1 MTPPAAK
8 RLADLGRVP
17 VTFGELLVCIR
28 RDEGLSRDAFAHRLG
43 VSRTNLWY
51 IERRRKAITPQQA
64 ACWARQL
71 GYDQAQFVQLALQSL
86 VAEAGRMRDYRL
98 WSAGRSGRASRRNSA
113 LRGHVTQPPSDK
125 R

>member
-1 MTPPAAK
+1 MTPTAGK
-8 RLADLGRVP
+8 RLAKFGRMP
-17 VTFGELLVCIR
+17 VTFGELLVSIR
-28 RDEGLSRDAFAHRLG
+28 RDENMSRDDFARRLG

-86 VAEAGRMRDYRL
+86 VVEAGLDLQVSLHAPIMPSTQAPKPWL
-98 WSAGRSGRASRRNSA
+98 MPSQ
-113 LRGHVTQPPSDK
+113 VTQSA
-125 R
+125 

>member
-86 VAEAGRMRDYRL
+86 VAEAGLDLEVSLHAPMMPPT
-98 WSAGRSGRASRRNSA
+98 AGPKPWTSHSR
-113 LRGHVTQPPSDK
+113 VTHAA
-125 R
+125 

>member
-1 MTPPAAK
+1 MTPILGK
-8 RLADLGRVP
+8 QLADLGRLP
-17 VTFGELLVCIR
+17 VTFGELLVLIR
-28 RDEGLSRDAFAHRLG
+28 RAEGMSRDSFAHRLG

-86 VAEAGRMRDYRL
+86 VAEAGLDLTVSLHAPIMPPATHSKTWARP
-98 WSAGRSGRASRRNSA
+98 SHA
-113 LRGHVTQPPSDK
+113 TQAA
-125 R
+125 